1 VPRLLAWAFGLA
13 ALHEWWLRRAPAS
26 EQRWPVA
33 LATAAAFILVLTAPM
48 DLRSKYNGYQE
59 DSALPVNELTVT
71 YLYDHDAHPAAYLA
85 ALKARYPTRND
96 FIAELNLFLANPAN
110 RTPDA
115 P

>member
-1 VPRLLAWAFGLA
+1 
-13 ALHEWWLRRAPAS
+13 
-26 EQRWPVA
+26 
-33 LATAAAFILVLTAPM
+33 
-48 DLRSKYNGYQE
+48 
-59 DSALPVNELTVT
+59 VNELTVT